1 MIDVSITQ
9 NTRTVSAAQVDKL
22 DSWLVITAQGMR
34 GDAWRQIPYGK
45 LIRSRRRQR
54 VGSSVS
60 PEAFV
65 TDLPNTR
72 GTRVV
77 HVELPAMV
85 SAFKRLRAARK
96 AVDKALE
103 THPREVPVS
112 CYGFSETSG
121 EAAVEALVSAILASA
136 CHLPSLKRDGPKSSL
151 VEKIRLLGTAFTH
164 RFERAQAEAA
174 GNSLARYLS
183 VMPSNELTPA
193 RYRERVEHLA
203 ADYGWSCEFIDVAAL
218 KRRRAGAFLAVVQG
232 SPTDDAGILHLS
244 YRPERKRQ
252 RRPVALVGK
261 GICFDTGGVNVKPQK
276 SMLGMHGD
284 MQGSAVA
291 LGTLLA
297 LTRLEVDFPVDCWMA
312 LAMNHIGPKAYK
324 PNDVVR
330 ALDGT
335 TIEII
340 HTDAEGRMVLADTLT
355 MASNKKPA
363 LIIDYATLT
372 GACVYSLGR
381 AYSGVFTNRDD
392 FHGTLI
398 EAGRASGER
407 VWPFPQDDDYDH
419 DLQSTIADVKQCAE
433 DGQAD
438 HILAA
443 RFLSRFVKH
452 EVPWIHVDLAARK
465 RKGGLAHI
473 PTETTG
479 FGVRF
484 SCNLLLDQ
492 DVLET

>member
-1 MIDVSITQ
+1 MIKVSITQ

-34 GDAWRQIPYGK
+34 NDAWRQLPYGE

-77 HVELPAMV
+77 HVELPAMM

-96 AVDKALE
+96 AVDKVLE

-112 CYGFSETSG
+112 CYGFNETAG
-121 EAAVEALVSAILASA
+121 EAAVEAIVSAILASA

-164 RFERAQAEAA
+164 RFERALAEAA

-193 RYRERVEHLA
+193 LYRERVKRLA
-203 ADYGWSCEFIDVAAL
+203 DDCGWSYEFIDVAAL

-232 SPTDDAGILHLS
+232 SPTDDAGILRLS
-244 YRPERKRQ
+244 YCPERKRQ

-392 FHGTLI
+392 FHSVLI

-452 EVPWIHVDLAARK
+452 DVPWIHVDLAARK
-465 RKGGLAHI
+465 RRGGLAHI

-492 DVLET
+492 DLLA